1 MKSDVFTI
9 TLLFVTSLVNIIN
22 GKTSFVKDQSTDF
35 VFPPVD
41 QQIIAGIPEGHL
53 RPLGN
58 MIIILYSFKCFIIL
72 FQTFGL
78 LYYTLIHVY

>member
-1 MKSDVFTI
+1 MRSNEAAFTFVFVMS
-9 TLLFVTSLVNIIN
+9 LFNVIVC
-22 GKTSFVKDQSTDF
+22 KTSFVKDQRTDF

-58 MIIILYSFKCFIIL
+58 KNILCSSLLLSIIFYSGYL
-72 FQTFGL
+72 F
-78 LYYTLIHVY
+78 H